1 MPRRIDVLDRQ
12 FFGGAGVGF
21 GDVSLGLFPGRLPR
35 GALEAAAFAPE
46 LDVDRRRY
54 RGCQSGP
61 VELQIGIL
69 RFDRLP
75 DFLRERLAPN
85 FDLRRRPEPEQNP
98 GSGLAG
104 SIRGGLEQVIRFVTA
119 LVARD
124 FHVRHSGATPPY
136 FLYVLYFLFWARAGF
151 LVLAFGFGA
160 LRAGG
165 AGRAGFFA
173 ARTGAGFGA
182 TATTGRLAGVA
193 SRLRWTSANRT

>member
-1 MPRRIDVLDRQ
+1 MPRRIDLLDRQ
-12 FFGGAGVGF
+12 FFGGAGVGVR
-21 GDVSLGLFPGRLPR
+21 DVSLGLFPGRLPR
-35 GALEAAAFAPE
+35 GALEPAAFAPE
-46 LDVDRRRY
+46 LDVDRRRR
-54 RGCQSGP
+54 RGRQSGP

-75 DFLRERLAPN
+75 DFLRERLAPH
-85 FDLRRRPEPEQNP
+85 FHLRRRPEPEQNP

-124 FHVRHSGATPPY
+124 FHVRHSGATPRY
-136 FLYVLYFLFWARAGF
+136 FLYFLFWARAGF
-151 LVLAFGFGA
+151 LVFAFGFGA

-182 TATTGRLAGVA
+182 TTTTGRLAGVA